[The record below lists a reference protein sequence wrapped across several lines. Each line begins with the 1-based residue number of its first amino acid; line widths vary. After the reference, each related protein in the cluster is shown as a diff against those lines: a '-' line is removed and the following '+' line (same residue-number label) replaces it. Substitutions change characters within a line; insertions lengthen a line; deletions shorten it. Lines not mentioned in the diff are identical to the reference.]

1 MGVII
6 DPRLAVTRVII
17 WIVLTFPIFQAR
29 SGLSLEDVTV
39 SVGVSVTLST
49 FVPEQRRLLAD
60 NLRPLYL
67 TYNWTLSV
75 ITSSQDTLST
85 RA

>member
-6 DPRLAVTRVII
+6 DPRLAVIRAITRVII
-17 WIVLTFPIFQAR
+17 WIVLTFPIVQAR

-49 FVPEQRRLLAD
+49 FVPVQRRLLAD
-60 NLRPLYL
+60 NLRPGHYL
-67 TYNWTLSV
+67 LLWV
-75 ITSSQDTLST
+75 HRI
-85 RA
+85 R